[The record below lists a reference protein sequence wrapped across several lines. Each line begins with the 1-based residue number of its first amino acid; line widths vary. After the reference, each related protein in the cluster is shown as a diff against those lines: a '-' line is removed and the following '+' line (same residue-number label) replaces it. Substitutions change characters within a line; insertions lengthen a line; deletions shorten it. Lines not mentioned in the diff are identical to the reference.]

1 MRKLNKLLRQAQQ
14 SCSRLLVS
22 HCHRGPCVVTYSDAA
37 WAVRRKGESQA
48 GYLTG
53 LADAESLTGQEGP
66 LWLVSWHSGRC
77 QRIARWSAEVQAA
90 GDAQEEEEH
99 VRLVI
104 VDLLFQDMVNANEQ
118 IARLPGAS
126 AIDCQALFDGVSRS
140 ESSALGLSDKRS
152 ALESM
157 ALQISLFSTK
167 RSSAGRCS
175 IVEEFHGCCLEVV
188 KPTHVFA
195 LTPGLLRAVH
205 LGILLHCEAL
215 LFI

>member
-77 QRIARWSAEVQAA
+77 QRIARWSLSTEAQAA
-90 GDAQEEEEH
+90 GDAQEEEEY

-104 VDLLFQDMVNANEQ
+104 VDLLFQDANMVNANEQ
-118 IARLPGAS
+118 IARLPKALVLWIARRCLTVSPGANQVHS
-126 AIDCQALFDGVSRS
+126 ACHTSP
-140 ESSALGLSDKRS
+140 S

-157 ALQISLFSTK
+157 TLQISLFSTK
-167 RSSAGRCS
+167 RSSAGRCHY
-175 IVEEFHGCCLEVV
+175 EE
-188 KPTHVFA
+188 
-195 LTPGLLRAVH
+195 LRTRSQH
-205 LGILLHCEAL
+205 R
-215 LFI
+215 